1 MICLNCDVIALLL
14 RVLFQ
19 FANIPS
25 APRLALY
32 YLTSQIRDC
41 WNYQERFR
49 LKRWGEKVIYDHF
62 CLVKKIDK
70 IERIVP
76 KKTHYLYFDAR
87 RHNTAT
93 IFKWANRKN
102 QTRKLS
108 LSPLKQ
114 LYASPSFMLR
124 VCTLPYLKSECFF
137 ASCWKGLENMV
148 SHRFPCFIVFFYFVG
163 HFSNL

>member
-1 MICLNCDVIALLL
+1 MICWNRDVIALLL

-49 LKRWGEKVIYDHF
+49 LKRWGEEVINDHF
-62 CLVKKIDK
+62 SLVKKKIDK

-76 KKTHYLYFDAR
+76 TKTHYLYFDTR
-87 RHNTAT
+87 RHKTAT
-93 IFKWANRKN
+93 LFKWAKRKN
-102 QTRKLS
+102 QTGKLS
-108 LSPLKQ
+108 LSLLKRS
-114 LYASPSFMLR
+114 YASPSFRLR
-124 VCTLPYLKSECFF
+124 VCTLPYMRMFLCIMLERRKKTWFLTGF
-137 ASCWKGLENMV
+137 LAS
-148 SHRFPCFIVFFYFVG
+148 
-163 HFSNL
+163 